1 MTEPDDIRSFLTSKS
16 RTKVTPRD
24 TSLIGKKPLTESDEL
39 STPANHAP
47 TKPEN
52 QASMEDLDRLQ
63 AELEKLST
71 VGKRLAIHLEQGV
84 RASLVRLCDDITP
97 EIFME
102 AAFVLLLEKPALVME
117 IVTDAKVRLT
127 KRKQAGMVRR
137 TMAMVQ
143 KYDS

>member
-1 MTEPDDIRSFLTSKS
+1 
-16 RTKVTPRD
+16 
-24 TSLIGKKPLTESDEL
+24 
-39 STPANHAP
+39 
-47 TKPEN
+47 
-52 QASMEDLDRLQ
+52 MEDLDRLQ
-63 AELEKLST
+63 AELEKLPT

-84 RASLVRLCDDITP
+84 RASLVRLCDDNDITP

-102 AAFVLLLEKPALVME
+102 AALALLLEKPALVTE

-143 KYDS
+143 KYDG